1 MLIIV
6 ISRESYS
13 KGKEVAER
21 VAQSLGTVIAKACIP
36 FWQFKKAFEEH
47 RQWK

>member
-6 ISRESYS
+6 ISRGSYS
-13 KGKEVAER
+13 KGKEVAEKA
-21 VAQSLGTVIAKACIP
+21 AQSLGTVIAKFCIP

-47 RQWK
+47 RQ